1 MTGKF
6 IVVEGL
12 EGAGKSSAI
21 ASIVTHLQAKNIA
34 ATTVREPGG
43 TPLAEALRELVKQD
57 WAEPVHANTELLI
70 MYASRV
76 QLVENVIKPALQQG
90 TWVIADR
97 HDLSSRAYQGGGR
110 QLGDGKLQVL
120 KQQVLGS
127 FGPDLTLLIDV
138 DPKLGLE
145 RARTRGALD
154 RIEQEDLSFFERT
167 RARYLELAEADR
179 SIHVIDGGQSMEAVH
194 RDLLACVE
202 AELFR

>member
-110 QLGDGKLQVL
+110 QLGDDKLQVL
-120 KQQVLGS
+120 KHQVLGA

-138 DPKLGLE
+138 EPKLGLE

-179 SIHVIDGGQSMEAVH
+179 SIHVIDGGQAMEAVH

>member
-110 QLGDGKLQVL
+110 QLGDDKLQVL
-120 KQQVLGS
+120 KHQVLGA

-179 SIHVIDGGQSMEAVH
+179 SIHVIDGGQAMEAVH

>member
-34 ATTVREPGG
+34 ATMVREPGG

-57 WAEPVHANTELLI
+57 WNEPVHANTELLI

-76 QLVENVIKPALQQG
+76 QLVENIIKPALAQD

-110 QLGDGKLQVL
+110 QLGDAKLQAL
-120 KQQVLGS
+120 KQQVLGD
-127 FGPDLTLLIDV
+127 FVPDLTLLIDV

-145 RARTRGALD
+145 RARSRGVLD

-179 SIHVIDGGQSMEAVH
+179 SIHVIDGSQSMAAVH
-194 RDLLACVE
+194 SDLIACLE
-202 AELFR
+202 AELFQ